1 VLVARPE
8 RASISLLPIPAS
20 YPCFLSCFL
29 SLLPIPASYPRAP
42 RLRRTQLLAEF
53 QRTVL
58 TGAGRQFVP
67 RTFCQARQMPR
78 RNLLRLPRSTQDS
91 FRKFKDTEKVVSS
104 MKRDRA
110 RCTIEVTRRRQYP
123 CLEEFRFHR
132 QSSRSIASAIESVRD
147 KPVRHDVGKARKT
160 TIDKFADDQAP
171 SRTGARP
178 ESTAFSSTPNS
189 AWSGR
194 DRVRGMQ
201 IGSYC
206 P

>member
-1 VLVARPE
+1 
-8 RASISLLPIPAS
+8 
-20 YPCFLSCFL
+20 
-29 SLLPIPASYPRAP
+29 
-42 RLRRTQLLAEF
+42 
-53 QRTVL
+53 VL
-58 TGAGRQFVP
+58 TRAGRQFVP
-67 RTFCQARQMPR
+67 RTIRQARETPR

-104 MKRDRA
+104 RKRDRA

-123 CLEEFRFHR
+123 CLEEFSFHR

-147 KPVRHDVGKARKT
+147 KPVRHVRKARKT

-178 ESTAFSSTPNS
+178 ENTAFSSTPNS

-194 DRVRGMQ
+194 DRVRGVQ